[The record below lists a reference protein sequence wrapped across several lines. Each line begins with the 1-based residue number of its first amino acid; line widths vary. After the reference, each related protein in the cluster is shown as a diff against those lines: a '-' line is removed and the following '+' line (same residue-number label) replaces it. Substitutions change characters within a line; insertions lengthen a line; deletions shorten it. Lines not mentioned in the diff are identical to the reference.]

1 MLHSQK
7 SLNFIAMQLKLK
19 RPLAFFDLETTGVNI
34 TTDRI
39 VEIGVIKINTDNTKE
54 ERRYL
59 INPTI
64 PIPLESSMI
73 HGIYDENVKDQ
84 PTFKDISKELY
95 DFLNPCDLGGFNS
108 NRFDVPVLVEEFLR
122 VDINFSI
129 DKRNLIDVRNIFV
142 MMEQRNLTSA
152 YKFYCNKDLENA
164 HSALADIQATYEVF
178 LAQLERYEELS
189 HDIEELNKTTRNDLN
204 QIDTAARLIWKNN
217 KPAFN
222 FGKYK
227 DQYVFD
233 VLSRDHGY
241 YNWILNSDFPL
252 HTKQKL
258 KEIKLTLGI

>member
-1 MLHSQK
+1 
-7 SLNFIAMQLKLK
+7 MQLKLK
-19 RPLAFFDLETTGVNI
+19 RPIAFFDLETTGVNI

-39 VEIGVIKINTDNTKE
+39 VEIGIIRINPDNSKE

-59 INPTI
+59 VNPTI
-64 PIPLESSMI
+64 PIPVESSLV
-73 HGIYDENVKDQ
+73 HGIYDEDVKNMPAFSDLAA
-84 PTFKDISKELY
+84 ELY
-95 DFLNPCDLGGFNS
+95 EFLNPCDLGGFNS
-108 NRFDVPVLVEEFLR
+108 NRFDVPLLVEEFLR
-122 VDINFSI
+122 VEYNFSI

-142 MMEQRNLTSA
+142 MMEQRNLTAA
-152 YKFYCNKDLENA
+152 YKFYCGKDLENA

-189 HDIEELNKTTRNDLN
+189 KDIDELNLTTRNDLN
-204 QIDTAARLIWKNN
+204 QIDTAARLIWKEN

-227 DQYVFD
+227 DQFVAD
-233 VLSRDHGY
+233 VLARDHGY
-241 YNWILNSDFPL
+241 YNWILNNDFPL